1 MANPYE
7 SPNLVSEYLF
17 FHYAGVEE
25 TIGDLPVPVAAWG
38 FPTKVVRE
46 LMDPKSQPARALDVG
61 CSVGASAF
69 ELARHVP
76 DVLGIDN
83 SKAFIE
89 AAQILKESG
98 HIGGVVC
105 REAKIRQSFEVTI
118 PSEIDRSRVRFEV
131 GDATS
136 LRADLGTF
144 DLVLAAN
151 LICRLPQP
159 SVFVSRLPDLISPGG
174 QLLLATPFSWLEA
187 FTPESN
193 WIGGSA
199 DGISSESA
207 LEKILSPHFIKEF
220 QTNIPFLIREHSR
233 KFQYGISLGT
243 RWRRR

>member
-1 MANPYE
+1 MPNPYE
-7 SPNLVSEYLF
+7 TANSVSEYLF

-25 TIGDLPVPVAAWG
+25 TIGDMPVPAAAWG
-38 FPTKVVRE
+38 FPTRVVRE
-46 LMDPKSQPARALDVG
+46 LIDWKSRPARALDIG
-61 CSVGASAF
+61 CSVGASSF

-76 DVLGIDN
+76 DVLGIDY
-83 SKAFIE
+83 SQAFIDV
-89 AAQILKESG
+89 AQELKVSG
-98 HIGGVVC
+98 HIAGDVC
-105 REAKIRQSFEVTI
+105 REAKIRQSFEAMI

-131 GDATS
+131 GDATA
-136 LRADLGTF
+136 LREDLGVF

-159 SVFVSRLPDLISPGG
+159 SAFLARLPDLVSPGG
-174 QLLLATPFSWLEA
+174 QLLLATPFSWLDS
-187 FTPESN
+187 FTPESH

-199 DGISSESA
+199 GGISCETA

-220 QTNIPFLIREHSR
+220 QINLPFLIREHSR

>member
-7 SPNLVSEYLF
+7 SANLVSEYLF
-17 FHYAGVEE
+17 FHYGKFEEAAGN
-25 TIGDLPVPVAAWG
+25 LPVPADAWG
-38 FPTKVVRE
+38 FPVKVVRE
-46 LMDPKSQPARALDVG
+46 LMDSKSRPARALDIG

-76 DVLGIDN
+76 SVLGIDY
-83 SKAFIE
+83 SQAFIDV
-89 AAQILKESG
+89 AQKLKGSG
-98 HIGGVVC
+98 HIAGDVC

-118 PSEIDRSRVRFEV
+118 PKEIDRSQVSFEV
-131 GDATS
+131 GDATC

-144 DLVLAAN
+144 DLMLAAN

-159 SVFVSRLPDLISPGG
+159 SVFLARLPDLISPGG
-174 QLLLATPFSWLEA
+174 QLLLATPFSWLES
-187 FTPESN
+187 FTPEAN
-193 WIGGSA
+193 WIGGS
-199 DGISSESA
+199 GVGVSCESA

-220 QTNIPFLIREHSR
+220 QINLPFLIREHSR